1 MLHVS
6 SDCFPEKVG
15 GVAGSNKN
23 CLSRNMTITDKVF
36 WFTTTDSII
45 ATAFGRPYGS
55 VREGIMS
62 PYHFYEILLQLR
74 SGYDRG
80 ATILFRDGSG
90 LSDS

>member
-1 MLHVS
+1 VVTN
-6 SDCFPEKVG
+6 SDRRL
-15 GVAGSNKN
+15 VA
-23 CLSRNMTITDKVF
+23 LRRVTATLIDKVF

-80 ATILFRDGSG
+80 ATILFPDGSG